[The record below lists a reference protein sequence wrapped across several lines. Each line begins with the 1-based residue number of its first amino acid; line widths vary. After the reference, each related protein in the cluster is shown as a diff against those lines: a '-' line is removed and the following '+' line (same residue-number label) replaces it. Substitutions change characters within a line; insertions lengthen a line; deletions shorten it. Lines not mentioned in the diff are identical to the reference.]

1 MKPEDLEV
9 VKRLVLLRGAP
20 SNLLDGVTSHG
31 EALGRLAKWLD
42 STEGRIHDKVQIE
55 ERAKKHRSELRF
67 IEWALRRKLPTATK
81 KLLRNAKKYILG
93 GTAGARILAKI
104 RELEDNFISQGTYR
118 RLHARSE

>member
-1 MKPEDLEV
+1 MKIEDFEV
-9 VKRLVLLRGAP
+9 VRRLVLLRGAP
-20 SNLLDGVTSHG
+20 PDLLEGVTSHG
-31 EALGRLAKWLD
+31 EALGRLANWLD
-42 STEGRIHDKVQIE
+42 SDEGKAHVKKEIE
-55 ERAKKHRSELRF
+55 ERAKKYGAELRF
-67 IEWALRRKLPTATK
+67 IEWALKRKLPTATK